1 MFNNLSTLT
10 PFTTHYLSLKFIVPK
25 APMLCYLI
33 LCVYLYSAG
42 LGRIAMI
49 ATLLA
54 GYVLALSGAETIEWL
69 DRHQPGARLT
79 PAQTY
84 GGG

>member
-1 MFNNLSTLT
+1 
-10 PFTTHYLSLKFIVPK
+10 
-25 APMLCYLI
+25 MLCYLI
-33 LCVYLYSAG
+33 LYLYLCSAG

-54 GYVLALSGAETIEWL
+54 RYVLALSGAETIEWL
-69 DRHQPGARLT
+69 DRHQSGARLT
-79 PAQTY
+79 PSQTY

>member
-1 MFNNLSTLT
+1 
-10 PFTTHYLSLKFIVPK
+10 
-25 APMLCYLI
+25 
-33 LCVYLYSAG
+33 VYLCSAG

>member
-1 MFNNLSTLT
+1 MFKNLSILT
-10 PFTTHYLSLKFIVPK
+10 PFTTHYLSPKYIVPK
-25 APMLCYLI
+25 APILCYLI
-33 LCVYLYSAG
+33 LCVYLCSAG

-54 GYVLALSGAETIEWL
+54 GYVLALSGAESIEWL

>member
-1 MFNNLSTLT
+1 
-10 PFTTHYLSLKFIVPK
+10 
-25 APMLCYLI
+25 
-33 LCVYLYSAG
+33 
-42 LGRIAMI
+42 MI

-54 GYVLALSGAETIEWL
+54 GYAWALSGAETIEWL
-69 DRHQPGARLT
+69 DRHQPGVRFT